1 MRLTR
6 VLLKVRPEEFRYWHR
21 YVERAKSK
29 AMDKERFTRLTG
41 YRATGKKRQWYYD
54 EKRPWTSEAFL
65 ENVMKKKKM
74 PLVEPVQKQTIFK
87 GDIVEVLVGKD
98 KGKKGVVK
106 KVVTERNWCFVDG
119 LHMKYEVK
127 DKTATYP
134 GLVVPQEKPL
144 FTTTE
149 VALVDPSD
157 NKPAEIEWRYLEDG
171 TEVRVSKRTGRI
183 IAISPDAKNLWDDFT
198 DVSKYR
204 ASKTKDTPP
213 DALQEVTF
221 KPKLS
226 TFEEEILEKHGIK
239 EDRKYQK
246 KYWY

>member
-1 MRLTR
+1 M
-6 VLLKVRPEEFRYWHR
+6 LLKVRPEEFRYWHR
-21 YVERAKSK
+21 YVERTKRR
-29 AMDKERFTRLTG
+29 AMVMGIQTFNRLTG
-41 YRATGKKRQWYYD
+41 YSVFGKKQWYYN
-54 EKRPWTSEAFL
+54 EKRPWTTDAL
-65 ENVMKKKKM
+65 IENFFKTKKK

-119 LHMKYEVK
+119 LHLKFTVE
-127 DKTATYP
+127 DKSATYP
-134 GLVVPQEKPL
+134 GIVVVREKPL

-157 NKPAEIEWRYLEDG
+157 NKAAEIEWRYLEDG

-183 IAISPDAKNLWDDFT
+183 IAMAPDARNMWDDFT

-204 ASKTKDTPP
+204 ASKTKDTTPE
-213 DALQEVTF
+213 ALQEVTF
-221 KPKLS
+221 KPKLC

-239 EDRKYQK
+239 EERKYQK